1 VGQNPAGCRARPNS
15 QHPCPHGPAERTR
28 PSRTVQPSQPSP
40 SSPREAKQSRGSRP
54 HDAAPGRARPA
65 NPDPNP
71 NLTNVRSCLPRI
83 PPSLFGTFPSRGSRR
98 VQKNRSKKLIQS
110 NPQRTLKEIF
120 DSVRIWVQGVVPHP
134 PGLLAL

>member
-1 VGQNPAGCRARPNS
+1 VGRNPAGGQARPNS
-15 QHPCPHGPAERTR
+15 QHPRPHGLAERTW

-40 SSPREAKQSRGSRP
+40 SSQREAKQSRGSRP

-65 NPDPNP
+65 NPDPN
-71 NLTNVRSCLPRI
+71 LAGVRSCLHRI
-83 PPSLFGTFPSRGSRR
+83 LPSMSGPFSSRGSHR

-120 DSVRIWVQGVVPHP
+120 DSVGIWVQGIVPHP
-134 PGLLAL
+134 PGLRAL